1 MILLKK
7 FFVDTSALMSAYLEL
22 EQMIE
27 EDKINLIV
35 CSTVL
40 EELDKH
46 KDGESSERAFKARR
60 AFKLLN
66 NNRSHIIY
74 VVDEVPDEYIT
85 KTLFNGFDMNHND
98 NKILYAC
105 FSYMENHEDVVLL
118 TNDNGM
124 ICKCNMLDIPS
135 ERMSVS
141 VDEDMYKGYIELFGT
156 EEENDNALY
165 DLMKSGSLHAN
176 QYIIL
181 HDSDTG
187 EDEAVRWDAEL
198 QNYVGIFIPTKANNR
213 ELIKPLNIY
222 QACALDLLNND
233 NIPIKVIS
241 GTYGSGKTMMT
252 MKIMESK
259 LETGLY
265 DRLMLLRNPI
275 AVDDIDIGALP
286 GDKHSKLGHFFTPM
300 LQYLKNDTMC
310 EDVQEAFDPNNIEF
324 EKQRGY
330 KLDMEIIQ
338 HLKGVSVDRTIMVL
352 DEAEDLSLKLIKT
365 TGTRIGEGSQL
376 IMMGD
381 LVQAE
386 NKYKYNNGLSA
397 FVEQTKDE
405 RLVGVIY
412 LPMDVRSPMSKIFAD
427 LS

>member
-1 MILLKK
+1 MKY
-7 FFVDTSALMSAYLEL
+7 FCDTSVLMSAYLEL
-22 EQMIE
+22 EQMIQE
-27 EDKINLIV
+27 EDLQLIV

-46 KDGESSERAFKARR
+46 KDGESSERAFKARK

-66 NNRSHIIY
+66 NNRDHIIY
-74 VVDEVPDEYIT
+74 VVDEVPDKFIAE
-85 KTLFNGFDMNHND
+85 TLFYGFDMNHND

-105 FSYMENHEDVVLL
+105 YNYIENHEDESVFLV

-124 ICKCNMLDIPS
+124 FCKCSMLGIPA
-135 ERMSVS
+135 EKLNVS
-141 VDEDMYKGYIELFGT
+141 VDEEMYKGYIELFGT
-156 EEENDNALY
+156 AEENDNKLY
-165 DLMKSGSLHAN
+165 ELLESGTLHAN

-187 EDEAVRWDAEL
+187 EDEAVRWDAEI
-198 QNYVGIFIPTKANNR
+198 QNYVGIYIPVKSNNR

-233 NIPIKVIS
+233 NIPVKVIS
-241 GTYGSGKTMMT
+241 GTYGSGKSFLT
-252 MKIMESK
+252 MKTMESK

-310 EDVQEAFDPNNIEF
+310 DNVQDAFDPANIEF

-330 KLDMEIIQ
+330 RLDMEIVQ

-365 TGTRIGEGSQL
+365 TGTRIGQGSQL

-397 FVEQTKDE
+397 FVEQTKDSK
-405 RLVGVIY
+405 LVGVIY
-412 LPMDVRSPMSKIFAD
+412 LPEDIRSEMSKLFAE
-427 LS
+427 LQ